1 MYTLYWSKL
10 KYFEI
15 ITENTFMSV
24 AFTIGKGVVAGG
36 AVLGIGSLCYYGL
49 GLSPS
54 MGAIDYAKYFL

>member
-1 MYTLYWSKL
+1 MTYIG
-10 KYFEI
+10 I
-15 ITENTFMSV
+15 ITENVFMFV

-54 MGAIDYAKYFL
+54 MGAIDYARYFP